1 MAIGCKL
8 RSLLGLVAR
17 AAEEHRLIANEAI
30 GTIMTNGSSMEQE
43 RRQPIMGILLDP
55 PNAITFVGALS
66 AMSACAMAVM
76 GEYNLALICVLWSH
90 LADSLDG
97 LVARRMH
104 HRQSG
109 MSDVGKAMDALGD
122 FLSAGV
128 FPLIFLASLGE
139 AAPFPTFAGLL
150 ICAAGIL
157 RLSYF
162 EAFGLSGGSFVG
174 VPLPHN
180 ILVFALSYYL
190 GSQIVA
196 DHLILLM
203 GAVAVIMS
211 GLHLSSIRFPKMNVT
226 WIALS
231 AVFIAAMS
239 ALLALQ

>member
-1 MAIGCKL
+1 
-8 RSLLGLVAR
+8 
-17 AAEEHRLIANEAI
+17 
-30 GTIMTNGSSMEQE
+30 MTNVSSMEQE

-55 PNAITFVGALS
+55 PNAITFVGALL

-76 GEYNLALICVLWSH
+76 GKYNLALICVLWSH

-104 HRQSG
+104 HRQPG

-180 ILVFALSYYL
+180 ILVFALSYYI
-190 GSQIVA
+190 GSQIVT

-203 GAVAVIMS
+203 GAVAVIMKNGAVAS
-211 GLHLSSIRFPKMNVT
+211 SAGQSMDLRDEVPVSPARMPLAPGLPCVDCGFNLF
-226 WIALS
+226 
-231 AVFIAAMS
+231 AAC
-239 ALLALQ
+239 AYG

>member
-1 MAIGCKL
+1 
-8 RSLLGLVAR
+8 
-17 AAEEHRLIANEAI
+17 
-30 GTIMTNGSSMEQE
+30 
-43 RRQPIMGILLDP
+43 
-55 PNAITFVGALS
+55 
-66 AMSACAMAVM
+66 
-76 GEYNLALICVLWSH
+76 
-90 LADSLDG
+90 
-97 LVARRMH
+97 MH
-104 HRQSG
+104 HRQPG

-190 GSQIVA
+190 GSQIVT

-226 WIALS
+226 WIVLS
-231 AVFIAAMS
+231 AVFITAMS

>member
-1 MAIGCKL
+1 
-8 RSLLGLVAR
+8 
-17 AAEEHRLIANEAI
+17 
-30 GTIMTNGSSMEQE
+30 MTNALSMEHE

-55 PNAITFVGALS
+55 PNAITFAGALS
-66 AMSACAMAVM
+66 AMFACAMAVM
-76 GEYNLALICVLWSH
+76 GHYNLALICVLWSH

-97 LVARRMH
+97 LVARRMR

-139 AAPFPTFAGLL
+139 AAPFPVFAGLL

-180 ILVFALSYYL
+180 ILAFALSYYL
-190 GSQIVA
+190 GSQIAA

-226 WIALS
+226 WIVIS
-231 AVFIAAMS
+231 AVFITAMS